1 MSISVTEYRTAM
13 LHHYSQSGLCMM
25 DAEIQA
31 DVDADAY
38 EAHQRDLANDARLQE
53 EEDLRVFYGHST

>member
-1 MSISVTEYRTAM
+1 M
-13 LHHYSQSGLCMM
+13 LHHHSQVEWDGMM

-38 EAHQRDLANDARLQE
+38 EAHQRDLQATTRS
-53 EEDLRVFYGHST
+53 RKRKKTCVFSMGTAHDYCR